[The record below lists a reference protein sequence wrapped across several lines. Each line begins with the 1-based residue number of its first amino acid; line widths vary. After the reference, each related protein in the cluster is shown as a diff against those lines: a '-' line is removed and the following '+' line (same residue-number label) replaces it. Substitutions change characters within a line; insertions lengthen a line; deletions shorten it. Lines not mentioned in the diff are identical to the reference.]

1 MQINS
6 TKKNNLLKIVKN
18 QRNYDYS
25 SYLIEKLIKE
35 KKLNHLIEK
44 IDDIKVKLPNSNIEK
59 KDYFIGEEQFISILD
74 KFIHYFKGTFIMPDV
89 ISDCSIRNILTI
101 NNPNLDFLFSKVY
114 VYDNNY
120 IEYFKNQFNR
130 AIVYSF
136 IFNLN
141 ELKHCST
148 IIENFIK
155 KYNLNIDNINNKDI
169 EKNAIILK
177 KLVLSNYKEINL
189 NLLFLNYQFY
199 FDDKKRSSLQKEN
212 ISFQFFITV
221 YEMFIEEY
229 YKKEKT
235 IDELIQ

>member
-18 QRNYDYS
+18 QRTYDYS

-59 KDYFIGEEQFISILD
+59 KDYFNGEEQFISILD

-155 KYNLNIDNINNKDI
+155 KLKMDMVLLCLNIIQHLHQYNLDFLKGI
-169 EKNAIILK
+169 E
-177 KLVLSNYKEINL
+177 
-189 NLLFLNYQFY
+189 
-199 FDDKKRSSLQKEN
+199 
-212 ISFQFFITV
+212 
-221 YEMFIEEY
+221 
-229 YKKEKT
+229 
-235 IDELIQ
+235 

>member
-6 TKKNNLLKIVKN
+6 TKKNNLLKIIKN

-35 KKLNHLIEK
+35 KRLNYLIEK

-59 KDYFIGEEQFISILD
+59 KDYFTGEEQFISILD

-89 ISDCSIRNILTI
+89 ISDYSIRNILTI
-101 NNPNLDFLFSKVY
+101 NNPNLDFLFSKFY
-114 VYDNNY
+114 IYNNNY

-141 ELKHCST
+141 KFKYCST
-148 IIENFIK
+148 TIEGFIK
-155 KYNLNIDNINNKDI
+155 KYNLNINNTNNKDI

-177 KLVLSNYKEINL
+177 KLVLSNYNEINL

-199 FDDKKRSSLQKEN
+199 FHDKKRSSLYKEN
-212 ISFQFFITV
+212 ISCQFFITV
-221 YEMFIEEY
+221 YEMFIDEY
-229 YKKEKT
+229 YKKEKI
-235 IDELIQ
+235 IDELTQ

>member
-59 KDYFIGEEQFISILD
+59 KDYFSGEEQFIYILN

-101 NNPNLDFLFSKVY
+101 NNHNLDFLFSKVY
-114 VYDNNY
+114 VYYNNY

-130 AIVYSF
+130 AIV
-136 IFNLN
+136 
-141 ELKHCST
+141 
-148 IIENFIK
+148 
-155 KYNLNIDNINNKDI
+155 
-169 EKNAIILK
+169 
-177 KLVLSNYKEINL
+177 
-189 NLLFLNYQFY
+189 
-199 FDDKKRSSLQKEN
+199 
-212 ISFQFFITV
+212 
-221 YEMFIEEY
+221 
-229 YKKEKT
+229 
-235 IDELIQ
+235 